1 MELNIINM
9 YPDVLN
15 LYGDSG
21 NITCIKQRAKWRG
34 ITLNIQDLTVS
45 SDVQVN
51 EDTDMILIGGG
62 SDSGQSTVA
71 TNLLKQASALENYI
85 ENDGV
90 ILAISGSYQMFGQ
103 TYIDPNN
110 NKLPCL
116 ELLDINSISQG
127 EKLMGNIVTK
137 ANIDLSNVNQNLDT
151 FVGFESH
158 TARTKHNYEPLGFVQ
173 AGFGNNDEDKKEGA
187 VYKNFIGSYLHGP
200 LLPKN
205 PHLADYMIL
214 KALENK
220 YDIDKLEVLD
230 DEIEINAHN
239 SMVNKILTK

>member
-1 MELNIINM
+1 MELNVINM

-85 ENDGV
+85 ENESL
-90 ILAISGSYQMFGQ
+90 IE
-103 TYIDPNN
+103 TYTNHNIFEKII
-110 NKLPCL
+110 KLS
-116 ELLDINSISQG
+116 ELICMKNG
-127 EKLMGNIVTK
+127 F
-137 ANIDLSNVNQNLDT
+137 NLI
-151 FVGFESH
+151 F
-158 TARTKHNYEPLGFVQ
+158 
-173 AGFGNNDEDKKEGA
+173 
-187 VYKNFIGSYLHGP
+187 
-200 LLPKN
+200 
-205 PHLADYMIL
+205 
-214 KALENK
+214 
-220 YDIDKLEVLD
+220 
-230 DEIEINAHN
+230 IEIKAF
-239 SMVNKILTK
+239 